1 MTPAT
6 TSEPTKRRSGWRML
20 GMIVLGMVLLTTGY
34 GFWWYYDNGDLEV
47 VREQAREQGRPV
59 TWADMGLKPAGTE
72 RMVLWTRAT
81 ALASLLKSYQTIP
94 TSQRKGGPLFK
105 AWEPIPQE
113 LRDYHQTLD
122 AAAIEELIDIL
133 DRLGDQPLVLHD
145 KLSFGTLMPEI
156 GVARELMRFMQER
169 MLLAEGDEMVAWGR
183 RMLALCRRYSAE
195 SIMPHMVRVS
205 IMGIALGAI
214 SQRLSDIKGIDRT
227 IATDI
232 LTTTQA
238 LHHDLLHAIDGDF
251 LMALDLHAS
260 RTYYHD
266 GWYMPLICRAGR
278 QGALLAAL
286 EAHQQLQPLDG
297 PGSLIWARATEAKF
311 FAARQGIP
319 YPSLVLQ
326 GFFMPSWSAVV
337 NLGQRTALHGRLVAS
352 ELQGQPWPV
361 DIFDP
366 TGAVLR
372 PITRDGRVIAAYS
385 VGDDGLDQGGVDKL
399 DRIFPLYAKP

>member
-1 MTPAT
+1 MTEVPP
-6 TSEPTKRRSGWRML
+6 EPTKRRSGWRML

-34 GFWWYYDNGDLEV
+34 GFWWYYDDGDLEF

-72 RMVLWTRAT
+72 RMALWTRAT
-81 ALASLLKSYQTIP
+81 VLASLLQSYQTIP

-122 AAAIEELIDIL
+122 AAAIAELIDLL

-156 GVARELMRFMQER
+156 SVARELMRFMQER
-169 MLLAEGDEMVAWGR
+169 MLLAEGDEVVAWSR
-183 RMLALCRRYSAE
+183 RMLALCRRYSCN
-195 SIMPHMVRVS
+195 SILPHMVRLSLIGV
-205 IMGIALGAI
+205 ALGTI
-214 SQRLSDIKGIDRT
+214 SQRLSDIKRTDPT
-227 IATDI
+227 IASDI
-232 LTTTQA
+232 LATTE
-238 LHHDLLHAIDGDF
+238 HPHPDLMRAIDGEF
-251 LMALDLHAS
+251 LMVLDLHAS

-278 QGALLAAL
+278 QGALMASL
-286 EAHQQLQPLDG
+286 EYHQQLQPLDG
-297 PGSLIWARATEAKF
+297 PGSLAWARATEAKF
-311 FAARQGIP
+311 VAARQGIP
-319 YPSLVLQ
+319 SPSLILQ
-326 GFFMPSWSAVV
+326 AFFQPSWSAVIGM
-337 NLGQRTALHGRLVAS
+337 GQRTTLHGRLVAA

-385 VGDDGLDQGGVDKL
+385 VGDNGIDQGGDEKL